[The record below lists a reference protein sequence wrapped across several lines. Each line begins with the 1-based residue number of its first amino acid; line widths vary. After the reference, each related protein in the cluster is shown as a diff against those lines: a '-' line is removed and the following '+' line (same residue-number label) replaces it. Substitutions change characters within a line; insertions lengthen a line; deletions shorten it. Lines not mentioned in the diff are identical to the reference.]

1 MRLCDRARGGFVL
14 VLLAVSACGYHFPG
28 GATVLP
34 GGGSKIAVEHFRNA
48 TQTPGLV
55 DGIQAALETEV
66 ARRGN
71 FAVVPEGQAD
81 VVLEGTILSLDV
93 RPVGFS
99 QSDEALQYE
108 TIVTVTARL
117 RDVRTDRIVW
127 QVRNLSENDSY
138 GAVAQTVI
146 SQSSQFQEQSAL
158 NQSDLEQLSDVQ
170 VSESQRQDALSRVY
184 ENLSRELYNSMV
196 DNF

>member
-1 MRLCDRARGGFVL
+1 MLGALL
-14 VLLAVSACGYHFPG
+14 VSMLSGCGYHFPG
-28 GATVLP
+28 GGSVLP
-34 GGGSKIAVEHFRNA
+34 GGGSKIAIEGFRNA

-55 DGIQAALETEV
+55 DGIQAALESEV

-71 FAVVPEGQAD
+71 FAVVSASDAD
-81 VVLEGTILSLDV
+81 VVLAGTILSLDV

-108 TIVTVTARL
+108 TVVSIAAQL
-117 RDVRTDRIVW
+117 RDARTERVVW
-127 QVRNLSENDSY
+127 QVRKLTENDSY

-146 SQSSQFQEQSAL
+146 SQSSQFQEQSSL
-158 NQSDLEQLSDVQ
+158 DQGDLDRLSDVQ
-170 VSESQRQDALSRVY
+170 VSESQRQDALIRVY
-184 ENLSRELYNSMV
+184 DNLARELYNSMV